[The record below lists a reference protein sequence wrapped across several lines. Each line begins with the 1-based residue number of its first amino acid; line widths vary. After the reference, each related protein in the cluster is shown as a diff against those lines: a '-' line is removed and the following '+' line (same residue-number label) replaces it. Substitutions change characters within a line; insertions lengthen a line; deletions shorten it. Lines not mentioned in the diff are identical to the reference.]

1 MEWEVFMKTVTF
13 SQLRNN
19 AKKYFD
25 AVEKGESVEVY
36 RHGKPAAILSPA
48 GEKHPG
54 FLSPVGSPSAV
65 FEPTTK
71 YSGESRPKLLPISR
85 LSMSRE
91 LMRDRGRDT
100 IPISETK
107 RFIQDGFGVLG
118 TKGNLLKA
126 LLKERKKEKVFE
138 DRPRRRSK

>member
-1 MEWEVFMKTVTF
+1 MKTVTF

-25 AVEKGESVEVY
+25 AVEKGETVEVY
-36 RHGKPAAILSPA
+36 RHGKPVAILSPA
-48 GEKHPG
+48 GEKPLG
-54 FLSPVGSPSAV
+54 LSSSMDNPSGI
-65 FEPTTK
+65 FEPAAD
-71 YSGESRPKLLPISR
+71 YSAKGRPRLLQIPRFS
-85 LSMSRE
+85 STRE
-91 LMRDRGRDT
+91 LMRERGRDT

-107 RFIQDGFGVLG
+107 RFIQDGFGILE

-126 LLKERKKEKVFE
+126 LLKERKKEGVLE